1 MSARQLEPA
10 DLHRAA
16 VKDVADLTHMSGRS
30 LNQSVTVLHDGV
42 FRVRCSQKQIEQMD
56 LSRLMSTSQS
66 GQRRA
71 LGRYASSMSAGYAT
85 DPSALRV
92 RSDGQTKLDLIMRNG
107 RRFEDTRDD
116 ELSQQVITT
125 RYQELLVR
133 EDVRQ
138 TKNSIKR

>member
-1 MSARQLEPA
+1 
-10 DLHRAA
+10 
-16 VKDVADLTHMSGRS
+16 
-30 LNQSVTVLHDGV
+30 
-42 FRVRCSQKQIEQMD
+42 
-56 LSRLMSTSQS
+56 
-66 GQRRA
+66 
-71 LGRYASSMSAGYAT
+71 MSAGYAT

-92 RSDGQTKLDLIMRNG
+92 HSNGQTKLDLIMRNG